1 VSETRVGGSAP
12 AAPTVLRMVLGKR
25 LRQLREQA
33 GVSFDEAARA
43 IEVTALT
50 VRRMEKAE
58 VGLRIPYVK
67 ELLRT
72 YGVSDTEIED
82 FLSLAREANQP
93 GWWHKFRDVLPEWFS
108 AYVSLESEAQ
118 VIRLYE
124 PQYVPGL
131 LQTHDYAA
139 ALLRVGF
146 PNVSPED
153 VDRRVALRL
162 RRQDLLVKPEA
173 PAIWA
178 ILDETVLRR
187 PVGGSE
193 VMRAQIDRLVEATER
208 PKIRIQIMRFAAG
221 PHPGAYGPFHYF
233 RFGFS
238 ELPDIVYTEGLAGAQ
253 YVDQP
258 AEVVTYLEVLDRMS
272 VQAEPVARTRD
283 ILAALRKEL

>member
-1 VSETRVGGSAP
+1 
-12 AAPTVLRMVLGKR
+12 MVLGKR

-33 GVSFDEAARA
+33 GVSFDEAACA

-72 YGVSDTEIED
+72 YGVSATEIDD

-93 GWWHKFRDVLPEWFS
+93 GWWHKFRDVLPDWFS
-108 AYVSLESEAQ
+108 AYVSLESEAG

-146 PNVSPED
+146 PNASPDDIE
-153 VDRRVALRL
+153 RRVALRL
-162 RRQDLLVKPEA
+162 RRQDLLIKPEA
-173 PAIWA
+173 PAVWA

-187 PVGGSE
+187 PVGGRE
-193 VMRAQIDRLVEATER
+193 VMRAQIDRLAEATER

-258 AEVVTYLEVLDRMS
+258 ADVVTYLEVLDRMS

-283 ILAALRKEL
+283 ILAELRKEL